1 MAVPLIGTKRLSYHE
16 QRELVAL
23 PRRIDGLETDARQ
36 LNETVAGPS
45 FYREPADTIKKT
57 LAQQEQLQTELEQS
71 YARWEALEARRGSF
85 RG

>member
-1 MAVPLIGTKRLSYHE
+1 MNSVNW
-16 QRELVAL
+16 VAL
-23 PRRIDGLETDARQ
+23 PRRIEGLETDARQ

-45 FYREPADTIKKT
+45 FYREPVDTIKKT
-57 LAQQEQLQTELEQS
+57 LSQQEQLQTELEQS

>member
-1 MAVPLIGTKRLSYHE
+1 MNSVSW
-16 QRELVAL
+16 VAL
-23 PRRIDGLETDARQ
+23 PRRIEGLETDARQ

-45 FYREPADTIKKT
+45 FYREPADTIRKT
-57 LAQQEQLQTELEQS
+57 LAQQEQWQTELEQS